1 MLILCRSCV
10 CVCVCVCARARAEV
24 RSSIDK
30 EAAVFGTARPQ
41 ISSLWGFVSSGYS
54 VASVFESEAAQE
66 VWRWGGGAWLSLCIL
81 QPLL

>member
-1 MLILCRSCV
+1 MPQFS
-10 CVCVCVCARARAEV
+10 VCAKV
-24 RSSIDK
+24 HNSIDK

-41 ISSLWGFVSSGYS
+41 MSSLCSFVTSGYK

-66 VWRWGGGAWLSLCIL
+66 VWRLSWRCLTVSLCIS